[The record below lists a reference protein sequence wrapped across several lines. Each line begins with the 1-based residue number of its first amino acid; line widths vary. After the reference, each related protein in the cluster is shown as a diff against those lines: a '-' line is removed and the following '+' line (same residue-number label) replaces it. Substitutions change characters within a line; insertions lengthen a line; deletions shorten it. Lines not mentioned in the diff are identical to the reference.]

1 MASTSLHRI
10 LRLSRLALAAPLAM
24 GLIQAPLQ
32 AATIGDPKT
41 ANYDQ
46 AILGDSCFV
55 DATNGS
61 LGFNTAKSTIT
72 SDSSV
77 GTQGSAAPSNVSVST
92 NLAKVTLVADAPTLT
107 LQTGTP
113 AANNGTVRFGTNVFS
128 ASNAVELANND
139 SADLDVRFVTTSG
152 AFANGTYTATA
163 TITCTND
170 GNK

>member
-1 MASTSLHRI
+1 MASTSLRRI
-10 LRLSRLALAAPLAM
+10 LRLSRLALAAPLAV

-32 AATIGDPKT
+32 AATIGSPTT
-41 ANYDQ
+41 ADYAQ
-46 AILGDSCFV
+46 TVIGDECSV
-55 DATNGS
+55 EALNGA
-61 LGFNTAKSTIT
+61 LGFSPDKTTIT
-72 SDSSV
+72 SNPGV

-92 NLAKVTLVADAPTLT
+92 NLANVTLVADAPTLT

-113 AANNGTVRFGTNVFS
+113 AANTGTVRFGTNVFS
-128 ASNAVELANND
+128 ASNAVELANNG
-139 SADLDVRFVTTSG
+139 SANLDVRFVTTSG